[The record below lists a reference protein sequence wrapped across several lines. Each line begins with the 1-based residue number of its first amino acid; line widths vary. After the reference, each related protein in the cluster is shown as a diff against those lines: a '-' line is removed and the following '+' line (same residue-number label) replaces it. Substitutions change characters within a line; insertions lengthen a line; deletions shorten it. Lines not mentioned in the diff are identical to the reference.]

1 MKNKILKAFLIGF
14 GIGVVVFLGVKFIPR
29 TDFYKNLTAKKGGEI
44 TAVDLVKKYNDNE
57 ALADSLYTNKQI
69 TISGKVSSI
78 TTENDATIVNLA
90 SADSI
95 TFVSV
100 TLKPKQLAPIQGK
113 EIVLKGT
120 CAGKLS
126 DVQITEGEI
135 LEQK

>member
-1 MKNKILKAFLIGF
+1 MKSKIIKALFVGF
-14 GIGVVVFLGVKFIPR
+14 IFGVVGFLAVKFIPR
-29 TDFYKNLTAKKGGEI
+29 TDFYKNITADKGGKI
-44 TAVDLVKKYNDNE
+44 TAIELVNKYNENE
-57 ALADSLYTNKQI
+57 VLADSLYTNKQI

-78 TTENDATIVNLA
+78 STENDATIVNLA